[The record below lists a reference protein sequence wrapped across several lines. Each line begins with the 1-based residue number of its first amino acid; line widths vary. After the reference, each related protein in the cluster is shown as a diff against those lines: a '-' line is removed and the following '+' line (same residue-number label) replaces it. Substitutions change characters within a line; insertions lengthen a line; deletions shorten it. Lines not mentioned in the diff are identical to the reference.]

1 MWNKK
6 GREKIL
12 LHYNS
17 SWFGHYFSQKN
28 KTLWDEDQYFYKFDC
43 PPPTNATFQTS
54 DFLSSVVQ
62 MLMHGCPDNK
72 WQQIIEEM
80 MDKD

>member
-1 MWNKK
+1 MRIN
-6 GREKIL
+6 ISINSIAHL
-12 LHYNS
+12 LQMLHS
-17 SWFGHYFSQKN
+17 K
-28 KTLWDEDQYFYKFDC
+28 LV
-43 PPPTNATFQTS
+43 S

-72 WQQIIEEM
+72 WQQIVEEM